1 MGLWG
6 ANIRLKW
13 LCDTYIVGKGTIDV
27 LAAAANENDKG
38 QINVGLRNNDPF
50 RSCISKISRS
60 FQYSRSWHSHADVDS
75 IISGSLWN

>member
-1 MGLWG
+1 MLISDLSYYG
-6 ANIRLKW
+6 
-13 LCDTYIVGKGTIDV
+13 DTYIVGKRTIHV

-38 QINVGLRNNDPF
+38 QKNVGLRNNDPF
-50 RSCISKISRS
+50 RSCISKSSRS